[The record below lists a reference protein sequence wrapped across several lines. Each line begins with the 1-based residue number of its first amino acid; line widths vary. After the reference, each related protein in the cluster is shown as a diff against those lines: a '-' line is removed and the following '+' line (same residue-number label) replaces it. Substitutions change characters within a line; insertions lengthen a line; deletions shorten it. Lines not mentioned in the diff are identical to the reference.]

1 MSTRFVP
8 ALCIAIAMYWCAAGM
23 SAAWAGGDV
32 EDNVDRPGGDYSN
45 FDVAKPAPGTVGG
58 PVDLCRMA
66 CEGDLRCKAWTFVRE
81 GVQGPSPRCWLK
93 TAIPAAR
100 ASQCCISGV
109 PRRSIEANVDRP
121 GGDYRHF
128 DLAAADP
135 NLCRQACDQEG
146 ECQAWTLVNPGVQG
160 PSAKCWLK
168 RSVPDARSSGCCTSG
183 VKAFA
188 APVAVASAPST
199 PAAVPAQ
206 PPAAPAAAQPLGR
219 RAALVIENSEYA
231 AVGRLANPKRD
242 AETIAAAL
250 KADGFEVTTAD
261 NLGRSDF
268 IAAMNKLSDTA
279 AKADWAVIYFAGHGL
294 QVDGVNYLVPV
305 DAKLAEDR
313 DVRDEAIPL
322 DRAIETVSGARKL
335 GLVIVDACRNNPFL
349 TNMHFTT
356 TARATRTRGL
366 ARVDLHGTTLVEFS
380 AREGQEALDGDPAGN
395 SPFAAALA
403 KRLAEPGLEV
413 NMLLRQVRVDV
424 LAATSNRQEPMFSGD
439 LPAEAVFF
447 RPQ

>member
-1 MSTRFVP
+1 
-8 ALCIAIAMYWCAAGM
+8 
-23 SAAWAGGDV
+23 
-32 EDNVDRPGGDYSN
+32 
-45 FDVAKPAPGTVGG
+45 
-58 PVDLCRMA
+58 
-66 CEGDLRCKAWTFVRE
+66 
-81 GVQGPSPRCWLK
+81 
-93 TAIPAAR
+93 
-100 ASQCCISGV
+100 
-109 PRRSIEANVDRP
+109 
-121 GGDYRHF
+121 
-128 DLAAADP
+128 
-135 NLCRQACDQEG
+135 
-146 ECQAWTLVNPGVQG
+146 
-160 PSAKCWLK
+160 
-168 RSVPDARSSGCCTSG
+168 
-183 VKAFA
+183 
-188 APVAVASAPST
+188 
-199 PAAVPAQ
+199 
-206 PPAAPAAAQPLGR
+206 
-219 RAALVIENSEYA
+219 LVIANSEYA
-231 AVGRLANPKRD
+231 AVGRLPNPKRD
-242 AETIAAAL
+242 ADTIAAAL

-261 NLGRSDF
+261 NLARSDF
-268 IAAMNKLSDTA
+268 IAAMNKFADAA

-305 DAKLAEDR
+305 DAKLAQDR

-356 TARATRTRGL
+356 TSRAARTRGL

-380 AREGQEALDGDPAGN
+380 ARDGQEALDGDPAGN

-424 LAATSNRQEPMFSGD
+424 LAATSNQQEPMFAGD